1 MSTLILVVVR
11 CTEEGRSELSFPEEN
26 ELSKLD
32 IEEDVLEWVGDES
45 GGDGEEDVDNVE
57 SESTAEA
64 RATTTIV
71 RTAEDHMIAY
81 W

>member
-1 MSTLILVVVR
+1 M
-11 CTEEGRSELSFPEEN
+11 
-26 ELSKLD
+26 
-32 IEEDVLEWVGDES
+32 LEWVGDKS

-64 RATTTIV
+64 RATTTRV